1 MVGKNNIKVMQ
12 EKQGEHYRK
21 WSIKRL
27 SIGVV
32 SVSVAAGIFI
42 SSNLLLSTT
51 VLADENTSV
60 ENVVVDEKNETKQAD
75 EIKQTATDTAE
86 STPEEVADV
95 PEKVVATEASE
106 KDITQEK
113 ALDKTPVKDDT
124 AQKLSESK
132 EDFARVT
139 TASIDI
145 SEPKASAVNESTP
158 LDNTPKTTNTPIDI
172 DAIESGKVTT
182 GGQLTNANQVVSGW
196 VELAPTSWV
205 GYTPGTG
212 GATKLDGYTVYLQ
225 WIDTDG
231 AMSPLYSTKTHDLA
245 GAASNGGGQGTFAFD
260 LPTFTDANG
269 VEHKFTF
276 IPTSSQ
282 RLKMWLAP
290 GQISADGNEL
300 ITFRPVVGNTPGF
313 STPTTAGAFYLAGAN
328 LQRASIYVAE
338 LPSTDTL
345 NKLVG
350 DQKNWRYDDAGPDSN
365 PGLVGQDTNRVS
377 GSVWWETSKNG
388 TTFPTSTGE
397 NFVDQTADEA
407 KTGFR
412 VVTAALTPEG
422 IAALKSTQDADNV
435 NDKVKEQ
442 LAILAAHPEY
452 IQEVVVAP
460 VIDGKY
466 TAHFTDDIDTDGLYQ
481 FILNPKGEVQTAY
494 SNYPVPAY
502 GHPRQYTHSNPYVVG
517 QQVYNS
523 HFALVPNLENYNI
536 EITNFDTTTKT
547 ALPGDKAVSDV
558 NAVFS
563 AGQVTEIVWQAAGK
577 EISRTEV
584 TNLAEAKKAA
594 EFTVPADMD
603 TDTIYMVE
611 LVVNGVTVDA
621 DSFLAKMPTDAD
633 KYTATG
639 GKLEKGFGETTTE
652 AEVVGKVTT
661 DYPKDGQTQ
670 PTIKVKPGTKLP
682 DGTKSGEY
690 KVPVVVT
697 YPDGSTDETEV
708 AVTVLDKVIDQTAD
722 PSQPTPKGYVR
733 VTFAAGTNGSFAQ
746 GVSTVFDVKAGTALT
761 ELTLPKVT
769 ANKGYAQKAGTEAWG
784 PALPTTITAAGTYT
798 AQYVAT
804 QSDADKYTATGDKLE
819 KGFGEATTEAEVVGK
834 VTTDYPKD
842 GQAQPTIKVKP
853 GTKLPDGTKPGKYTI
868 PVEVTYPDGSTDATE
883 VGVTVLDKVIDQTAD
898 PSQPT
903 PKGYVRVIFAA
914 GINGSFAQGVST
926 VFDVKAGTALTELT
940 LPKVTANKGY
950 VQKAGAEAWS
960 PALPTTITAA
970 GTYTAQYKVA
980 QNDAEKYTATGDK
993 LEKGFGEATTEA
1005 EVIGKVTTD
1014 YPADAV
1020 KQPTY
1025 KATPYGGSLPDGTKP
1040 GKYTIPVEVTYP
1052 DGTIDK
1058 VNVIVTVLDKVIDQ
1072 TADPSQPTPKGYV
1085 RVTFVAG
1092 TNGSFAED
1100 TSTVF
1105 DVKAG
1110 TALTELTLPKVTAN
1124 KGYTQKAGAEAWGPV
1139 LPTTITAAGTYTAQY
1154 VTTQSDADKYT
1165 ATGDKL
1171 EKGFGEATTEADVF
1185 AKVTTD
1191 YPADAAKQPTYKA
1204 KPYGGSLPDGTKSGK
1219 YTIPVE
1225 VTYPDG
1231 TIDKVNVIVTVLDK
1245 VIDQTADPSQPTPK
1259 GYVRVTFV
1267 AGTNGSFAKGTST
1280 VFDVKAGTALTELT
1294 LPKVTANKGYAQ
1306 KAGTEAWGPMLPT
1319 TITAAGTYT
1328 AQYVTT
1334 QSDAEKYTAT
1344 GDKLEKSFGEAT
1356 TEAEVFAKVTTD
1368 YPADAAK
1375 QPTYKAKP
1383 YGGKLPD
1390 GTKPGKYTIPVEVT
1404 YPDGTMDKVNVI
1416 VTVLDKVIDQTAD
1429 PSQPTPKGYV
1439 RVTFAAGTNGS
1450 FAKGTSTVFDVKAGT
1465 ALTELT
1471 LPKVTANKGYTQKA
1485 GAEAWGPALPT
1496 TITAAGTYTAQYE
1509 VLKTDADKN
1518 VPLPEDLQTPKG
1530 ELPPAKD
1537 GIKNKDELPKDT
1549 EYSWKEQPDTTTPGD
1564 KTGTVVVTYPDGS
1577 SEEVTV
1583 KVHVTSDA
1591 EENDPKG
1598 QDVTTEQGKLPDPS
1612 EGIKNKDDLP
1622 EGTKYHW
1629 KDELDVTTP
1638 GDKTGVVV
1646 VTYPDGSSEEV
1657 TVTVHIEA
1665 KKVVDMSEN
1674 AVTPTV
1680 PQKTQATA
1688 TLKKELPQL
1697 GDKAE
1702 RKVGVLGVFLIA
1714 VASVFGFTT
1723 FKKRKED

>member
-1 MVGKNNIKVMQ
+1 MQ

-42 SSNLLLSTT
+42 SSNLLSSTA
-51 VLADENTSV
+51 VLADENASV
-60 ENVVVDEKNETKQAD
+60 ESVVVDEKNETKQAD
-75 EIKQTATDTAE
+75 EIKQTVADTAE
-86 STPEEVADV
+86 STPEVADV

-113 ALDKTPVKDDT
+113 VLDKTPVKDDAT
-124 AQKLSESK
+124 QEIPEGK
-132 EDFARVT
+132 ENFARVA

-145 SEPKASAVNESTP
+145 SEPKANAVNESTP
-158 LDNTPKTTNTPIDI
+158 LDNAPKTTNTPIDI

-231 AMSPLYSTKTHDLA
+231 AMSPLYSAKTHDLA

-365 PGLVGQDTNRVS
+365 PGLVGQGTNRVS

-563 AGQVTEIVWQAAGK
+563 AGQVTEIVWQAGGK

-639 GKLEKGFGETTTE
+639 GKLEKGFGEATTE

-661 DYPKDGQTQ
+661 DYPKDGQAQ
-670 PTIKVKPGTKLP
+670 PTIKVKPGIKLP

-746 GVSTVFDVKAGTALT
+746 GTSTVFDVKAGTALT

-769 ANKGYAQKAGTEAWG
+769 ANKGYAQKTGAEAWG
-784 PALPTTITAAGTYT
+784 PALPTKITAAGTYT

-853 GTKLPDGTKPGKYTI
+853 GTTLPDGTKSGEYKV
-868 PVEVTYPDGSTDATE
+868 PVVVTYPDGSTDETE
-883 VGVTVLDKVIDQTAD
+883 VA
-898 PSQPT
+898 
-903 PKGYVRVIFAA
+903 
-914 GINGSFAQGVST
+914 
-926 VFDVKAGTALTELT
+926 
-940 LPKVTANKGY
+940 
-950 VQKAGAEAWS
+950 
-960 PALPTTITAA
+960 
-970 GTYTAQYKVA
+970 
-980 QNDAEKYTATGDK
+980 
-993 LEKGFGEATTEA
+993 
-1005 EVIGKVTTD
+1005 
-1014 YPADAV
+1014 
-1020 KQPTY
+1020 
-1025 KATPYGGSLPDGTKP
+1025 
-1040 GKYTIPVEVTYP
+1040 
-1052 DGTIDK
+1052 
-1058 VNVIVTVLDKVIDQ
+1058 
-1072 TADPSQPTPKGYV
+1072 
-1085 RVTFVAG
+1085 
-1092 TNGSFAED
+1092 
-1100 TSTVF
+1100 
-1105 DVKAG
+1105 
-1110 TALTELTLPKVTAN
+1110 
-1124 KGYTQKAGAEAWGPV
+1124 
-1139 LPTTITAAGTYTAQY
+1139 
-1154 VTTQSDADKYT
+1154 
-1165 ATGDKL
+1165 
-1171 EKGFGEATTEADVF
+1171 
-1185 AKVTTD
+1185 
-1191 YPADAAKQPTYKA
+1191 
-1204 KPYGGSLPDGTKSGK
+1204 
-1219 YTIPVE
+1219 
-1225 VTYPDG
+1225 
-1231 TIDKVNVIVTVLDK
+1231 
-1245 VIDQTADPSQPTPK
+1245 
-1259 GYVRVTFV
+1259 
-1267 AGTNGSFAKGTST
+1267 
-1280 VFDVKAGTALTELT
+1280 
-1294 LPKVTANKGYAQ
+1294 
-1306 KAGTEAWGPMLPT
+1306 
-1319 TITAAGTYT
+1319 
-1328 AQYVTT
+1328 
-1334 QSDAEKYTAT
+1334 
-1344 GDKLEKSFGEAT
+1344 
-1356 TEAEVFAKVTTD
+1356 
-1368 YPADAAK
+1368 
-1375 QPTYKAKP
+1375 
-1383 YGGKLPD
+1383 
-1390 GTKPGKYTIPVEVT
+1390 
-1404 YPDGTMDKVNVI
+1404 

-1471 LPKVTANKGYTQKA
+1471 LPKVTANKGYVQKT
-1485 GAEAWGPALPT
+1485 GAEAWSPALPT
-1496 TITAAGTYTAQYE
+1496 TITAAGTYTAQYK
-1509 VLKTDADKN
+1509 VAQNDAEKY
-1518 VPLPEDLQTPKG
+1518 T
-1530 ELPPAKD
+1530 A
-1537 GIKNKDELPKDT
+1537 T
-1549 EYSWKEQPDTTTPGD
+1549 GD
-1564 KTGTVVVTYPDGS
+1564 KLEKGFGEATTEAEVFAKVTTDYPADAAKQPTFKAKPYGGSLPDGTKPGKYTIPVEVTYPDGTMDKVNVI
-1577 SEEVTV
+1577 VTV
-1583 KVHVTSDA
+1583 LDKVIDQTADPSQPTPKGYVRVTFAAGTNGSFVQGTSTVFDVKVGTALTELTLPKVTANKGYTQKAGAEAWSPALPTTITAAGTYTAQYVTTQSDA
-1591 EENDPKG
+1591 DKYAATGDKLEKG
-1598 QDVTTEQGKLPDPS
+1598 FGEATTEAEVFAKVTTDYPADAAKQPIYKAKPYGGKLPD
-1612 EGIKNKDDLP
+1612 
-1622 EGTKYHW
+1622 GTK
-1629 KDELDVTTP
+1629 P
-1638 GDKTGVVV
+1638 GKYTIPVE
-1646 VTYPDGSSEEV
+1646 VTYPDGTMDKVNVIV
-1657 TVTVHIEA
+1657 TVLD
-1665 KKVVDMSEN
+1665 KV
-1674 AVTPTV
+1674 
-1680 PQKTQATA
+1680 
-1688 TLKKELPQL
+1688 
-1697 GDKAE
+1697 
-1702 RKVGVLGVFLIA
+1702 I
-1714 VASVFGFTT
+1714 
-1723 FKKRKED
+1723 